1 MGVNQPKMAIGFVI
15 YGPEKSFYERLEL
28 IDKVGAPFYVY
39 DNSPEIVDAKVRMES
54 LLHGRYLSSGKNQG
68 LGVGLSD
75 LCQSAYKEN
84 FDGLL
89 FFDQDTGF
97 NLKTISFIQ
106 SFMNQNIG
114 HLLEKYSAITFSG
127 AQSNTSKKGND
138 ELFADVDFAINSGSI
153 FILKNLKKLGWHNKS
168 YFVDGVDYEFCLRSH
183 IAGFKIG
190 KFFNTPCFD
199 HESEQPD
206 RVVTIFGKKLLVR
219 RYSASRMQDTL
230 HSYVRLIYTSIASFE
245 LTYAFLFVRSMS
257 IYLFGQILSR
267 LPGGRAS

>member
-54 LLHGRYLSSGKNQG
+54 LLHGRYLSSGKNEG

-75 LCQSAYKEN
+75 LCQSAYQEN

-106 SFMNQNIG
+106 SFMNENFTFFF
-114 HLLEKYSAITFSG
+114 KDYSAILFSG
-127 AQSNTSKKGND
+127 AQAND
-138 ELFADVDFAINSGSI
+138 LKNQNDPPLVTVDFAINSGSL
-153 FILKNLKKLGWHNKS
+153 FILTNLEKLGWHNKD

-183 IAGFKIG
+183 VAGFKIG
-190 KFFNTPCFD
+190 KHFNTPCFD

-206 RVVTIFGKKLLVR
+206 QVVTVFGKRLLIR
-219 RYSASRMQDTL
+219 KYSYMRIKDAI
-230 HSYVRLIYTSIASFE
+230 HSYIRLVFQALANGKWIFAIKIIRSFLIYIA
-245 LTYAFLFVRSMS
+245 
-257 IYLFGQILSR
+257 GQVLSR
-267 LPGGRAS
+267 LP